1 MKSFNSL
8 WTPPSMLKGPLSGVY
23 QPPLCPV
30 TFLVMSVYPWTP
42 QALIDFGWQQMPN
55 SCSVKSRA
63 VIAASF
69 LRHDS
74 LHQVIQGY
82 QCAVEWLF
90 GSLGRGDHAGATEV
104 VFSRKWL
111 RGWELCITNYVSTVC
126 EKFHMRMYL
135 STCVCVSVC
144 ACVCACVCVRV
155 CVCVCVCVPV

>member
-1 MKSFNSL
+1 
-8 WTPPSMLKGPLSGVY
+8 
-23 QPPLCPV
+23 
-30 TFLVMSVYPWTP
+30 
-42 QALIDFGWQQMPN
+42 MPN

-104 VFSRKWL
+104 VLVESGY
-111 RGWELCITNYVSTVC
+111 RGGGSYNSLITYVQLAKISYAYVS
-126 EKFHMRMYL
+126 EYL
-135 STCVCVSVC
+135 CVCVSV
-144 ACVCACVCVRV
+144 
-155 CVCVCVCVPV
+155 